1 MYRRSVSLVVLLS
14 FVSYL
19 VGCSSMRYV
28 SPNEMA
34 DVERESTVW
43 VTTTDGTQYEIKEPK
58 VEGSKIVGYV
68 EREGLKEIDFSEIES
83 LGVKE
88 PDQRK
93 TLLLGV
99 IGLTGVAIL
108 VWILTDG
115 SGESEPCG
123 T

>member
-1 MYRRSVSLVVLLS
+1 MYRRSVSLAVLLS
-14 FVSYL
+14 FVSYV
-19 VGCSSMRYV
+19 VGCSSIRYV
-28 SPNEMA
+28 STDEMSQ
-34 DVERESTVW
+34 VGEESSVW

-68 EREGLKEIDFSEIES
+68 DREGLKEIDLSEIES

-99 IGLTGVAIL
+99 IGLTGVAMLIW
-108 VWILTDG
+108 VLTDE